1 MAAKAKKTTKPP
13 TKKTKTKTKPKSVPK
28 KKVTAKPKAK
38 VSKRLKSKAI
48 DIYADSIEVLQK
60 KAQLKELE
68 QDRKEIEKSIK
79 EIIDTYNSKSA
90 NNRDAERFL
99 DKLPLDSL
107 RELQDY
113 LNGKKKESNLEILK
127 VRAQL
132 RKDRNQKIDE
142 LLKLEEKISQGQIDL
157 LIAKINHVI
166 GKGDDTKKD

>member
-1 MAAKAKKTTKPP
+1 MAARAKKTTKTPA
-13 TKKTKTKTKPKSVPK
+13 KKTKAKTKPKSAPK
-28 KKVTAKPKAK
+28 KKIVAKPK
-38 VSKRLKSKAI
+38 VSRKLKSKNI
-48 DIYADSIEVLQK
+48 DIYADSVEVSLK
-60 KAQLKELE
+60 KDQLKALE

-113 LNGKKKESNLEILK
+113 LNGKKKESNLDILK
-127 VRAQL
+127 VRAKL
-132 RKDRNQKIDE
+132 RKDRNTKIDE
-142 LLKLEEKISQGQIDL
+142 LLKIEEKISQGQIDL